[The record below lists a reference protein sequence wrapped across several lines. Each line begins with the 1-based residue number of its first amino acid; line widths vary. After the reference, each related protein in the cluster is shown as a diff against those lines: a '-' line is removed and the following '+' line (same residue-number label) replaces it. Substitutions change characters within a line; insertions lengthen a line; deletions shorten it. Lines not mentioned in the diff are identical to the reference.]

1 MQMGL
6 WGSEGRNTLTQKQKT
21 PRLIAQ
27 GFLQF
32 LNLNILNGFRE
43 PFLLDALRDVVHTR
57 NDDQG

>member
-1 MQMGL
+1 MGL
-6 WGSEGRNTLTQKQKT
+6 WGSEGRNILTQKQKT